1 MARRAKVGLLLA
13 LVAVGAGFAANAAG
27 APRLLPPPGPT
38 CPSVLIMGARG
49 SGQSLSGFD
58 GMGPAVDEM
67 AVDLRAWLAK
77 AAAGTQT
84 FGDPYPADSTNDLKP
99 STGELLLVLTDPIAA
114 AVDYK
119 LDNLDKFTH
128 SIDVGIGD
136 AVREA
141 DDEAVDC
148 PQTRLVMIGYSQG
161 AMVMHQAELQL
172 RAHHPQVFH
181 KILGTLL
188 LADGDRVP
196 HTHAHEFGSSL
207 ARAEGIRP
215 YLHAIALRDVPLPGR
230 TANICTAGDLICD
243 FNLSRV
249 RHFARA
255 ARIHT
260 GYAVQTTH
268 GMRYSPLLGQAAN
281 WLGRKLALS
290 VS

>member
-1 MARRAKVGLLLA
+1 MARRAIVGLVLA
-13 LVAVGAGFAANAAG
+13 LVAAGAGLAAQAAG

-38 CPSVLIMGARG
+38 CPAVLIMGARG
-49 SGQSLSGFD
+49 SGQSAAGSD
-58 GMGPAVDEM
+58 GMGPAVDRM

-77 AAAGTQT
+77 TAAGTQT

-99 STGELLLVLTDPIAA
+99 STGELLLLLGDPIDAA
-114 AVDYK
+114 IDYTR
-119 LDNLDKFTH
+119 DNLDKFTH
-128 SIDVGIGD
+128 SIAVGTAD
-136 AVREA
+136 AVGEA
-141 DDEAVDC
+141 DDESVDC

-161 AMVMHQAELQL
+161 AMAMHQAELQL
-172 RAHHPQVFH
+172 QAHHPAVFH
-181 KILGTLL
+181 KIVGTLL

-196 HTHAHEFGSSL
+196 NTRAREFGSSL

-215 YLHAIALRDVPLPGR
+215 YLHAVAIRDVPLPGS

-249 RHFARA
+249 RHFSQA

-260 GYAVQTTH
+260 GYAVQTSH
-268 GMRYSPLLGQAAN
+268 GMHYSPLLDQAAN

-290 VS
+290 LG